1 MSVTPRPDHLSTQRF
16 VVRPAGEH
24 VTPGA
29 LPSLEKIGR
38 VERLPSPRVGWVVY
52 LDKPARS
59 PRQGW
64 EALKKQLGAGF
75 LVVPVMDDEDGAVRY
90 PTGLVTVRF
99 CAPVSD
105 ADMEAFAH
113 AHALDVVKRARFT
126 RVQVLFRPAAIGE
139 QFLPDVSEKLS
150 ASPAAD
156 AVWLDA
162 ESAYTRSA

>member
-1 MSVTPRPDHLSTQRF
+1 MSAAPRPDHLSTQRF
-16 VVRPAGEH
+16 VVRPAAEH
-24 VTPGA
+24 PTPQA
-29 LPSLEKIGR
+29 LPSLEKVGR
-38 VERLPSPRVGWVVY
+38 VERLSSPRGGWVVS
-52 LDKPARS
+52 LEKPARS

-64 EALKKQLGAGF
+64 EALRRQLGAGF
-75 LVVPVMDDEDGAVRY
+75 LVVPVMDDEDGAARY

-99 CAPVSD
+99 CGPVSD
-105 ADMEAFAH
+105 ADMEAFAR

-126 RVQVLFRPAAIGE
+126 RVQVLFRHSAIGE

>member
-1 MSVTPRPDHLSTQRF
+1 MAATPRKDRLSTERF
-16 VVRPAGEH
+16 VVRPAGDH
-24 VTPGA
+24 ATARA

-38 VERLPSPRVGWVVY
+38 VERLPSPRVGWVVC
-52 LDKPARS
+52 LNEPARS

-64 EALKKQLGAGF
+64 EALKKQLGTDF
-75 LVVPVMDDEDGAVRY
+75 VVVPVVDDQDGAERY

-99 CAPVSD
+99 CTPVSD
-105 ADMEAFAH
+105 AEMEDFAR
-113 AHALDVVKRARFT
+113 AHALDVVRRARFT
-126 RVQVLFRPAAIGE
+126 RVQVLFRPTEIGE